1 MTILGTYI
9 LVSLG
14 FVAITMIEFAFILLL
29 KRRVSL
35 ENIAG
40 EDLGLTKSKK
50 MLSMLKV
57 KTKTYPTLIDN
68 FEEKGKQKAFA
79 TPSKSNLLDLVAFC
93 LHSSAF
99 LIFNALYWNNCFH
112 SRS

>member
-14 FVAITMIEFAFILLL
+14 FVAIAMIEFAFILLL
-29 KRRVSL
+29 KRRVNLEKSAEEGLSL
-35 ENIAG
+35 
-40 EDLGLTKSKK
+40 TRSKK

-68 FEEKGKQKAFA
+68 FEEKGKQKPFV
-79 TPSKSNLLDLVAFC
+79 TPINLLDLVAFC

-99 LIFNALYWNNCFH
+99 LIFNALYWNDCFH
-112 SRS
+112 RRS

>member
-14 FVAITMIEFAFILLL
+14 FVAIAIIEFAFILLL
-29 KRRVSL
+29 KRRGSS
-35 ENIAG
+35 EKIAE
-40 EDLGLTKSKK
+40 EDLGLTKNKK

-68 FEEKGKQKAFA
+68 IEEKGKQKTFA
-79 TPSKSNLLDLVAFC
+79 TPINLLDLVAFC

-112 SRS
+112 